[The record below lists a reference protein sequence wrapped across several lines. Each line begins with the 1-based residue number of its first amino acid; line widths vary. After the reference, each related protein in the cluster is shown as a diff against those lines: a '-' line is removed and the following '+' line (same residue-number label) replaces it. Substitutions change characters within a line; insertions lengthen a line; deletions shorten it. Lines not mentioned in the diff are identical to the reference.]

1 MKYCLSI
8 SIKMLWLGCSIGFMA
23 AATILLEMEKSYAL
37 IYALLICFYFG
48 IFAFSF
54 YKLYGIEE
62 KIDELIEIQKSKEE
76 MK

>member
-1 MKYCLSI
+1 MKYWLGI
-8 SIKMLWLGCSIGFMA
+8 SIKLLWLGCSIGFMA
-23 AATILLEMEKSYAL
+23 ASIILCEMEKSYEL
-37 IYALLICFYFG
+37 IYAVFLCFYFG
-48 IFAFSF
+48 MFAFSF